1 VWSRQTILLSAAT
14 APEDRRIQSGGS
26 PTGRNNRVRKV
37 DASTGIISTIAGI
50 GIPGESGDG
59 GPAVN
64 AEIIAPSGVGIDD
77 DGIVYISGSRRIRR
91 VGPLFSLVDAL
102 TEIVTDLD
110 LPAGLENSLISKLDT
125 ALKGLE
131 DVNENNDVAA
141 INALQAFINSVAAQ
155 QGEKISEAL
164 ADALIGEA
172 NQIIALLNGA

>member
-1 VWSRQTILLSAAT
+1 
-14 APEDRRIQSGGS
+14 
-26 PTGRNNRVRKV
+26 
-37 DASTGIISTIAGI
+37 
-50 GIPGESGDG
+50 
-59 GPAVN
+59 
-64 AEIIAPSGVGIDD
+64 
-77 DGIVYISGSRRIRR
+77 VYISGSRRIRR

-172 NQIIALLNGA
+172 NQIIALRNGA